1 MHNDVKTAI
10 FTIASS
16 DEGVIILLLVTLL
29 HILGLL
35 SLFEVLFRTGRCA
48 FNKNLN
54 DGFNC
59 GGAIDISTPRIATIV
74 LSQSVMNQA
83 ARL

>member
-1 MHNDVKTAI
+1 MWVIIQNDVKTAI
-10 FTIASS
+10 FSITSS
-16 DEGVIILLLVTLL
+16 DDGVIILLLVTLL

-35 SLFEVLFRTGRCA
+35 SLFEVLFTTGRCA

-59 GGAIDISTPRIATIV
+59 GGAIDISTPRV
-74 LSQSVMNQA
+74 VSQ
-83 ARL
+83 LL